1 MLTKTTI
8 SIAGY
13 AETTN
18 CYPFRLLEF
27 EAALQPGD
35 FIILE
40 QPRLPSPSIF
50 VVETTESLR
59 ETPVS

>member
-1 MLTKTTI
+1 MLAKATI
-8 SIAGY
+8 CIAGY

-18 CYPFRLLEF
+18 YYPFRLLEF
-27 EAALQPGD
+27 EPALQPGD

-50 VVETTESLR
+50 VVETT
-59 ETPVS
+59 